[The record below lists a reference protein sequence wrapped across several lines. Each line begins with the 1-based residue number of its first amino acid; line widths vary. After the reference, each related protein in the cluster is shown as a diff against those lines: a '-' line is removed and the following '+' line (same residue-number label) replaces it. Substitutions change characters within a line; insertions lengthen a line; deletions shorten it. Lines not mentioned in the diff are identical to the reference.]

1 MFGLAP
7 KCPKKKTSRVSVSQ
21 TAAGT
26 LQLKEETEEV
36 DDSGDETPLIA
47 ALKSSVHGLEVVDR
61 SSTEEEEVE
70 DGTTK
75 STADVKR
82 INFIVVGPIM
92 DPTKLVSGGRI
103 MHCTVCILLTYNCC
117 SLACQPISCWRS

>member
-1 MFGLAP
+1 M
-7 KCPKKKTSRVSVSQ
+7 KKTSRVSVSQ

-61 SSTEEEEVE
+61 SSAEEEEEVE

-103 MHCTVCILLTYNCC
+103 MHLYCMNSSYV
-117 SLACQPISCWRS
+117 